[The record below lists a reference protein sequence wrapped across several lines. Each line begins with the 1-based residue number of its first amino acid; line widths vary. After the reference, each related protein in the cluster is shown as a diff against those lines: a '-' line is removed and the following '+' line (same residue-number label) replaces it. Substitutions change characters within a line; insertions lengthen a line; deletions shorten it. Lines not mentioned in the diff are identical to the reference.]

1 ESSLFLTINNFQT
14 LSHYNFLK
22 FYTFARM
29 KFTVQQIAD
38 LLEGEIVGNSQ
49 AEVFQLSKIEEGS
62 DGALTF
68 LANPKYEHHIYT
80 TKATATIVSIAFVP
94 ESKIFTTLIKVE
106 DAYKAFSKL

>member
-1 ESSLFLTINNFQT
+1 
-14 LSHYNFLK
+14 
-22 FYTFARM
+22 M

-80 TKATATIVSIAFVP
+80 TKATATIVSNSLFP
-94 ESKIFTTLIKVE
+94 KVT
-106 DAYKAFSKL
+106 YPLHLSKLKMPTKLFQNFWNIIIR